1 MDAAH
6 GLGPAPR
13 LVCPPRARRLRSHA
27 RSPGERAGRGGPGS
41 RRRHPRLD
49 LQRPAAPPDLAAARA
64 RPSRGPRRLTPR
76 PKISGYTR
84 VEAVPGLRFRVPVE
98 WRRVPES
105 TPQDRPTFI
114 IPGPGGEAALA
125 IYHFAHD
132 PPRARD
138 AYQQWRQQFTQADG
152 TPSLGA
158 DRLQAM
164 VRGPLQVTLVDL
176 PGEAGQRVLPDPPHR
191 YPGPD
196 DRTLGVIVDGTEDDP
211 RYFFAAVGP
220 APTLAYWEQAF
231 ADFATTIAVDFPP

>member
-1 MDAAH
+1 MVSVRLLASSALLVLAAC
-6 GLGPAPR
+6 GRTPDR
-13 LVCPPRARRLRSHA
+13 LVSGQDGEVLARGVDTRVSTYKDPQPPRT
-27 RSPGERAGRGGPGS
+27 SP
-41 RRRHPRLD
+41 
-49 LQRPAAPPDLAAARA
+49 RPALAPHEDPVGSPLA
-64 RPSRGPRRLTPR
+64 L
-76 PKISGYTR
+76 KISGYTR